1 MTTRFDYNRQA
12 WVKDGRY
19 VRCGHVNP
27 CDCYGTA
34 HVGEPAPLPEGA
46 TLGHRRMT
54 TRRAWLTVIVGT
66 LLLLF
71 LMGAPEMAARV
82 VTGG

>member
-19 VRCGHVNP
+19 VRCGHVDP

-34 HVGEPAPLPEGA
+34 HEGESAPLPEGA
-46 TLGHRRMT
+46 TPDGQVR
-54 TRRAWLTVIVGT
+54 
-66 LLLLF
+66 
-71 LMGAPEMAARV
+71 
-82 VTGG
+82 GGRHEGEA